1 MASPT
6 PQSRPRT
13 ATRTALAG
21 ATVGALATLLTG
33 CSLTTTI
40 PGTAGAAPAPVSWVA
55 PSTAPAAP
63 TSGPTSGP
71 AWSPRS
77 VSPGPTTAVAPPVTG
92 RDTTWRP
99 VVDAGSGVSADLPG
113 TARPERVPVPVPS
126 EGTSVPSVTYAAT
139 GGPAGVVA
147 RMTIID
153 TTGYVFDADSA
164 ARGTAESSGGTLVS
178 VRPVSAAGL
187 PGTDFVIEDIPGS
200 SGVPGVARIRYVE
213 LPDHLV
219 VLETNGHAPDAA
231 VVEQMQERLVASL
244 RIPSV

>member
-6 PQSRPRT
+6 PQSRPRP

-21 ATVGALATLLTG
+21 AAVGALATLLTG

-40 PGTAGAAPAPVSWVA
+40 PGTASAAPAPVSWVA
-55 PSTAPAAP
+55 PATAPAAP
-63 TSGPTSGP
+63 TSAP

-77 VSPGPTTAVAPPVTG
+77 VSPGPTTAVTPPPTG

-99 VVDAGSGVSADLPG
+99 VVDAGTGVTADLPG
-113 TARPERVPVPVPS
+113 TARSERAPVPVPS

-147 RMTIID
+147 RMTIIE
-153 TTGYVFDADSA
+153 TTGYVFDADAA

-187 PGTDFVIEDIPGS
+187 PGTDFVIEDIPDS

-219 VLETNGHAPDAA
+219 VLESNGHAQDAA
-231 VVEQMQERLVASL
+231 VVQQVQERLVASL
-244 RIPSV
+244 RIPSA